1 MFKKI
6 KAFLFKLKL
15 KRKGISMADL
25 GLMVLNQKL
34 LEKIQREEYFND

>member
-25 GLMVLNQKL
+25 RLMVLNQKL
-34 LEKIQREEYFND
+34 LEKMERSK